1 VRAGRGPAVL
11 YSLAFFF
18 VLEACRA
25 ARRPA
30 DARIHSSVPCP
41 RDKKGHLYLP
51 TRPPRTYTVPAPGA
65 ARVLSLSL
73 ARPESVSKGV
83 GRRPMKGHPPPSR
96 AAAGAASRLVVKVL
110 VLVNVVAL
118 VVFLAAT
125 RSMQVRAE
133 SFRVFFFASC

>member
-1 VRAGRGPAVL
+1 
-11 YSLAFFF
+11 
-18 VLEACRA
+18 
-25 ARRPA
+25 
-30 DARIHSSVPCP
+30 
-41 RDKKGHLYLP
+41 
-51 TRPPRTYTVPAPGA
+51 
-65 ARVLSLSL
+65 
-73 ARPESVSKGV
+73 
-83 GRRPMKGHPPPSR
+83 MKGHPPPSR